1 MRIPDENTAAICGLF
16 CGTCPDYPENC
27 HGCLSDKLR
36 GDCVACTPG
45 FRTCAKEHGVK
56 RCFACSRFPCERLV
70 AFSKVHIVNGICHHE
85 NIITD
90 LRQMKQTGVE
100 NWVAAQTARHTCP
113 QCGELMWWCEKPHVC
128 KK

>member
-100 NWVAAQTARHTCP
+100 SWVAAQTARHTCP